1 MKRAFAFVLLLFAG
15 CKADAPTPAPVTTP
29 SAVPAASADGP
40 LVLTP
45 AMLDNYL
52 AYQRTQLEASDAG
65 TLERAKREEDAR
77 KRFGLSDRVLF
88 QIDEMVATV
97 VARRLVSHLN
107 VNPAFAPDLERM
119 GQNLA
124 VEQKK
129 RLEEAMAAFKASQQ
143 QSKDLKVERE
153 RFGTQN
159 VDVLLT
165 REKELTNNWQ
175 AMMGALGTTPEP

>member
-1 MKRAFAFVLLLFAG
+1 MVVSR
-15 CKADAPTPAPVTTP
+15 PA
-29 SAVPAASADGP
+29 ADGP

-45 AMLDNYL
+45 AMLESYL
-52 AYQRTQLEASDAG
+52 QYQRLQLEASDAG
-65 TLERAKREEDAR
+65 TLERARREEDAR
-77 KRFGLSDRVLF
+77 KKLSLSDRALF
-88 QIDEMVATV
+88 QIDEMVAAV
-97 VARRLVSHLN
+97 VARRLVSQLN

-124 VEQKK
+124 ADQKK

-165 REKELTNNWQ
+165 REAELTKNWQ
-175 AMMGALGTTPEP
+175 AAMGAFAP